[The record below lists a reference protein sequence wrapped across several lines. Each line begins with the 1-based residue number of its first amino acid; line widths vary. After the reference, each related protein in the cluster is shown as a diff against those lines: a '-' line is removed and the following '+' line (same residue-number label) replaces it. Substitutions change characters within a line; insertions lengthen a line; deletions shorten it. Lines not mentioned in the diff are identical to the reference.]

1 LKILKLKNGI
11 SGKAGALLLPLC
23 LLVSCMTNEPSPV
36 PTRWMGPTADGHYP
50 DTGLLGEWPEG
61 GPEIL
66 WTCDSLGTGF
76 SSAVIQNNFLYTAG
90 MIDSTGYLFKLTLK
104 GELVY
109 RVPYGREW
117 TGSTRGTRGSPTLV
131 GEKAYLVSG
140 MGKVVCF
147 SSADGKIIW
156 SRDMFRDFDGLNITW
171 GINETPVV
179 DGEMIYITPGG
190 KEHNVVALDRH
201 NGELVWTCKGKGDVS
216 AYCTPLLFEHNGR
229 KLLTTYTA
237 GSLLGIDPLTGELLW
252 TVDVHWEWSVHLNT
266 PIYQG
271 GRIFFPTGLEVG
283 GGMAELSEDG
293 SSVEV
298 LWRNQG
304 CDTRYTA
311 ILVDG
316 YIYGSFSDNRDLT
329 WRCIEWKTGREAWRS
344 RELSFGQA
352 IFADGMLYLY
362 TSNGEILLVRP
373 DPGALKVISRA
384 RVTHGSGLHLAKP
397 VIHDGVLYVRH
408 GDAMIAYELKNE
420 S

>member
-1 LKILKLKNGI
+1 
-11 SGKAGALLLPLC
+11 
-23 LLVSCMTNEPSPV
+23 
-36 PTRWMGPTADGHYP
+36 
-50 DTGLLGEWPEG
+50 
-61 GPEIL
+61 
-66 WTCDSLGTGF
+66 
-76 SSAVIQNNFLYTAG
+76 
-90 MIDSTGYLFKLTLK
+90 
-104 GELVY
+104 
-109 RVPYGREW
+109 
-117 TGSTRGTRGSPTLV
+117 
-131 GEKAYLVSG
+131 
-140 MGKVVCF
+140 
-147 SSADGKIIW
+147 
-156 SRDMFRDFDGLNITW
+156 
-171 GINETPVV
+171 
-179 DGEMIYITPGG
+179 MIYITPGG

-329 WRCIEWKTGREAWRS
+329 WRCIEWETGREAWRS